1 MGNGYLGKISAVV
14 SANTSDFQSK
24 LNGAAKDVQKFAS
37 SMQSSL
43 TAAQTKATTSLRG
56 IYTEAQKLERALQA
70 ASTGKLSFKGFA
82 GPDLD
87 SAVSR
92 MRAFASVTKE
102 IGGPLTAATKS
113 FNQLSMEVQGEFN
126 PALRQAQ
133 VLTERLADTINKT
146 GTVSEERFQRV
157 AGAVNVAVDSM
168 KRLSEASKL
177 VGGLAT
183 GKELRFSNPQFVA
196 EATRSQR
203 LQQEAA
209 ALSPSSISSGG
220 FAGLVSQIAAAAA
233 EAERLNAAL
242 ENEAQLVNGDVPAA
256 TAKLTAQLAVWRSL
270 NDELER
276 RKSIENNIGAKTD
289 ISQTG
294 LSSSIAAQRIK
305 EREAEIAKNIGLK
318 TDISQTGLSSSIA
331 AQRIKERE
339 AEIAKIIGL
348 KTDISQTGLSSDLAA
363 GQRAQRRRQ
372 ASEVLGTDNASASE
386 MPRQL
391 RSVGQRIV
399 NLRSQLESL
408 PATLRQGMLPA
419 LNAIQNEFIQMAGD
433 LTPTINAIDS
443 LESSLQDAEQA
454 ARRLA
459 AAMEIVQGH
468 GGAGTAGVEFG
479 LDQAAASRM
488 TAQLNVLQSELSLV
502 SAEARGPGVAAFNN
516 LRSAIAAAM
525 ANGTIATESVQR
537 ELAGLR
543 NQAVSTI
550 ASLRGIDAGSLANS
564 VAQAGSRRQGDISR
578 MGAGNASLAIQQLGF
593 AIDDFMSSTGGF
605 DQQLRAVSNNISQMA
620 FILGGTTG
628 LFVGLGV
635 TITAQAALA
644 LTKWINGGREAED
657 QTKSLNDAISRQKS
671 LVEELA
677 QAYRSLGD
685 SLTRNVFSKA
695 TEESRSFAKD
705 RDEVMK
711 KRREQAEERIA
722 AASPEVARERAT
734 QAMLER
740 QIDSATS
747 VGRVILLQKQLRE
760 SKEREKRAREE
771 AVNSQNV
778 GRDEAAAAIRVA
790 GEAESAGMSFFEAFV
805 PGVADYDDRRGRM
818 KAARQ
823 RAEQAAAAGSDV
835 ELRAAL
841 QDQLAAMTGAQGY
854 MPGDNSAVDQAVQRL
869 ELLIAQLD
877 NKIKIATDNK
887 VVQGIIDAGIQV
899 SRSLSAVQSLIDEN
913 IAPFSSTRDQ
923 AEKVAARLEQITDE
937 LEQGT
942 TPERNAA
949 LQKEMEALNSQAAAH
964 RSAAEVVRVFADT
977 LKRISTD
984 LAGSVAESAVSAAG
998 DARREANRA
1007 AAANVVNGEFDA
1019 SGNRRRPG
1027 DAAREADRAVAR
1039 RADAEREARR
1049 SQDDAARV
1057 RRENDQ
1063 RRREFEADIASD
1075 PQVAAE
1081 RRRLEQLQRILDSDT
1096 ASAEEKSKAAEEK
1109 AAIQSRQER
1118 RFEDSPQGQAAKAAA
1133 DAADRR
1139 NAAERERQRQRD
1151 ERFNAAERG
1160 RDIGLRD
1167 SEVAAREAR
1176 NGMLD
1181 IVAARDEGL
1190 LSRRQANEQASRF
1203 GREQLEQAAPA
1214 IASMAEE
1221 VQNAILQ
1228 GPSRAALEVTDV
1240 STVQG
1245 QKELNRL
1252 LRGDDS
1258 AKNANI
1264 VELEKQNQK
1273 LVEVVAVL
1281 KDIARRAGIVLDL

>member
-43 TAAQTKATTSLRG
+43 TSAQTKATTSLRG

-102 IGGPLTAATKS
+102 IGGPLAAATKS
-113 FNQLSMEVQGEFN
+113 FNQLSMEVQGEFS
-126 PALRQAQ
+126 PALKQAQ

-209 ALSPSSISSGG
+209 ALSPSSVASGG
-220 FAGLVSQIAAAAA
+220 FAGMVSQISAAAA

-276 RKSIENNIGAKTD
+276 RAWIEKNIGAKTD
-289 ISQTG
+289 ISRTG
-294 LSSSIAAQRIK
+294 MSSSIAAQRIK
-305 EREAEIAKNIGLK
+305 EREAEIAKRIGER
-318 TDISQTGLSSSIA
+318 TDISRTGFSTDV
-331 AQRIKERE
+331 
-339 AEIAKIIGL
+339 AE
-348 KTDISQTGLSSDLAA
+348 

-372 ASEVLGTDNASASE
+372 ASEMLGTDNASASE
-386 MPRQL
+386 VPRQL

-479 LDQAAASRM
+479 LDQAVASRM

-502 SAEARGPGVAAFNN
+502 SAEARGPGVQAFNN

-537 ELAGLR
+537 ELAALR

-564 VAQAGSRRQGDISR
+564 VAGAGSRRQGDISR

-605 DQQLRAVSNNISQMA
+605 DQKLRAVSNNISQMA
-620 FILGGTTG
+620 FILGGTAG

-805 PGVADYDDRRGRM
+805 PGVADYDDRQDRM

-887 VVQGIIDAGIQV
+887 VVQGIIDAGIEV
-899 SRSLSAVQSLIDEN
+899 SRSLSAVQSLIGEN

-923 AEKVAARLEQITDE
+923 AEKVAARLKQITDE

-1027 DAAREADRAVAR
+1027 DAAREADRAVGR

-1081 RRRLEQLQRILDSDT
+1081 RMRLEQLQRILDSDT

-1118 RFEDSPQGQAAKAAA
+1118 RFEDSPQGQASKAAA

-1190 LSRRQANEQASRF
+1190 LSRRQANQQASRF
-1203 GREQLEQAAPA
+1203 GREQLEQAAPM

-1281 KDIARRAGIVLDL
+1281 KDIARNAGIVLDL

>member
-43 TAAQTKATTSLRG
+43 TSAQTKATTSLRG

-102 IGGPLTAATKS
+102 IGGPLAAATKS
-113 FNQLSMEVQGEFN
+113 FNQLSMEVQGEFS
-126 PALRQAQ
+126 PALKQAQ

-209 ALSPSSISSGG
+209 ALSPSSVASGG
-220 FAGLVSQIAAAAA
+220 FAGMVSQISAAAA

-276 RKSIENNIGAKTD
+276 RAWIEKNIGAKTD
-289 ISQTG
+289 ISRTG
-294 LSSSIAAQRIK
+294 MSSSIAAQRIK
-305 EREAEIAKNIGLK
+305 EREAEIAKRIGER
-318 TDISQTGLSSSIA
+318 TDISRTGFSTDV
-331 AQRIKERE
+331 
-339 AEIAKIIGL
+339 AE
-348 KTDISQTGLSSDLAA
+348 

-372 ASEVLGTDNASASE
+372 ASEMLGTDNASASE
-386 MPRQL
+386 VPRQL

-433 LTPTINAIDS
+433 VTPAINAIDS

-479 LDQAAASRM
+479 LDQAVASRM

-502 SAEARGPGVAAFNN
+502 SAEARGPGVQAFNN

-537 ELAGLR
+537 ELADLR

-564 VAQAGSRRQGDISR
+564 VAGAGSRRQGDISR

-605 DQQLRAVSNNISQMA
+605 DQKLRAVSNNISQMA
-620 FILGGTTG
+620 FILGGTAG

-805 PGVADYDDRRGRM
+805 PGVADYDDRRDRM

-887 VVQGIIDAGIQV
+887 VVQGIIDAGIEV
-899 SRSLSAVQSLIDEN
+899 SRSLSAVQSLIGEN

-923 AEKVAARLEQITDE
+923 AEKVAARLKQITDE

-1027 DAAREADRAVAR
+1027 DAAREADRAVGR

-1081 RRRLEQLQRILDSDT
+1081 RMRLEQLQRILDSDT

-1118 RFEDSPQGQAAKAAA
+1118 RFEDSPQGQASKAAA

-1203 GREQLEQAAPA
+1203 GREQLEQAAPM

-1281 KDIARRAGIVLDL
+1281 KDIARNAGIVLDL